1 MVVAARGVLLCVA
14 LLTPAPAAMGADSF
28 LRRMASAYSQARD
41 LPGLL
46 PRAEHGTVSCR
57 TWKGVERG
65 GM

>member
-1 MVVAARGVLLCVA
+1 
-14 LLTPAPAAMGADSF
+14 
-28 LRRMASAYSQARD
+28 MASAYSQARD

>member
-28 LRRMASAYSQARD
+28 LRRMASAYSQGRD

-57 TWKGVERG
+57 PVG
-65 GM
+65 

>member
-1 MVVAARGVLLCVA
+1 MARGVLMWVGLMMMV
-14 LLTPAPAAMGADSF
+14 TAAMGADSF